1 MITKTIDYHTGG
13 TINYFI
19 SSKREPIPGIPG
31 LSIIKIGDNPP
42 ELVSCVGLSCRTTC
56 PVNKGSR
63 INDMDCYEAA
73 TYLANRLFHST
84 LYKR

>member
-1 MITKTIDYHTGG
+1 MITKTINYHTGG

-19 SSKREPIPGIPG
+19 SSKREPIPDIPG
-31 LSIIKIGDNPP
+31 LSIIKVGNNPP
-42 ELVSCVGLSCRTTC
+42 KLISCEGLSCRTNC
-56 PVNKGSR
+56 PVNRQSR
-63 INDMDCYEAA
+63 INGMECYEAA

>member
-1 MITKTIDYHTGG
+1 MITKTINYHTGG

-19 SSKREPIPGIPG
+19 SSKREPIPDMPG
-31 LSIIKIGDNPP
+31 LSIIKVGNNPP
-42 ELVSCVGLSCRTTC
+42 KLVSCGGLSCRTTC